1 MAEVEETIKRLQN
14 NKGVIGVIV
23 MDQEGRPI
31 RSTLNQE
38 MTIQYAG
45 LLQQLTDKAKN
56 VVRELDP
63 VNDLTFLRVRSK
75 KHEIMIA
82 PDKDYLLAVVQNPG
96 E

>member
-14 NKGVIGVIV
+14 NKGVIGVLV

-38 MTIQYAG
+38 MTVQYAG
-45 LLQQLTDKAKN
+45 LLQQLADKAKN

-82 PDKDYLLAVVQNPG
+82 PDKDYFIAVIQNPG